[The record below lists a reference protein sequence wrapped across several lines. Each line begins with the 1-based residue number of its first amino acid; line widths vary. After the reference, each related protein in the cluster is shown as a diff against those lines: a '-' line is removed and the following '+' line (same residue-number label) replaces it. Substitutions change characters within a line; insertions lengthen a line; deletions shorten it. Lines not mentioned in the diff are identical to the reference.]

1 MAGLLPSSLAICRP
15 GENVC
20 VCLCMCVMCNYVPTT
35 QREERG
41 DEKVTGTKA
50 ERKGYARRDLEVL
63 RIFFTHNCL
72 SLLLSTVSGLS
83 HTSTFYRCI
92 RVPVRHRVALPPK
105 YL

>member
-1 MAGLLPSSLAICRP
+1 M
-15 GENVC
+15 
-20 VCLCMCVMCNYVPTT
+20 CLCMCVMCNYVPTT

-63 RIFFTHNCL
+63 RIFLHIIDSAYSLVRFLAFPTPVL
-72 SLLLSTVSGLS
+72 SIDVYGYLFVIGSLFLQSISKTTASLQ
-83 HTSTFYRCI
+83 
-92 RVPVRHRVALPPK
+92 PALPPE